1 MVLAVDAV
9 DARAV
14 EDEDVDEVDMDA
26 AVVRRI
32 PRYVSSVY
40 VCVTVLIY

>member
-32 PRYVSSVY
+32 PRYVFSVY

>member
-32 PRYVSSVY
+32 PRYVLSVC